1 MGVKLRYK
9 FFKITKFEY
18 FSLIILDKNNCLI
31 TYNFL
36 AAVDLSVEIPIYS
49 AIAIEGT
56 PRSREPVICFINY
69 SVEGTLQF
77 H

>member
-36 AAVDLSVEIPIYS
+36 AAVDLSVEIPIL
-49 AIAIEGT
+49 EWGD
-56 PRSREPVICFINY
+56 
-69 SVEGTLQF
+69 
-77 H
+77 